1 MLAHRF
7 HVEGG
12 GAVTFGGEGT
22 AMNQSQGFE
31 LKLYSYLTIIMV
43 DLSFKS
49 RGQLFK
55 ARKN

>member
-1 MLAHRF
+1 
-7 HVEGG
+7 
-12 GAVTFGGEGT
+12 
-22 AMNQSQGFE
+22 MNQSQGFE

-55 ARKN
+55 ARKNQKFKVDVFKKKIIWEKF